1 MIQIGI
7 NLQTNDLNQCCRIRI
22 IGIFTVWIR
31 KLLTKR
37 NVLTFLI
44 ALFKGSQIANRI
56 KMTCSGKKFQPDFLS
71 LCHKLWY
78 YFYIWNIGFL
88 ILQRITLL
96 VCLNHTYA
104 GSWGMNTWYKLSL
117 TKILQNCRN
126 LMTAKF
132 SRCMILAAG
141 TWRLLYIKVSPISIS
156 CKTCWL
162 YCHLYIIA
170 SA

>member
-56 KMTCSGKKFQPDFLS
+56 KMTCSDKKFTLECGMGEIEVDFE
-71 LCHKLWY
+71 KE
-78 YFYIWNIGFL
+78 
-88 ILQRITLL
+88 
-96 VCLNHTYA
+96 A
-104 GSWGMNTWYKLSL
+104 
-117 TKILQNCRN
+117 
-126 LMTAKF
+126 
-132 SRCMILAAG
+132 
-141 TWRLLYIKVSPISIS
+141 
-156 CKTCWL
+156 
-162 YCHLYIIA
+162 
-170 SA
+170 